1 MATLHMVA
9 QQDGNKTDY
18 AELMGAVSPRQ
29 TVIQVALAA
38 ALGVGTF
45 IAFCVGCFVVSAHFT
60 ADPDRC

>member
-1 MATLHMVA
+1 MNSLHMVA

-45 IAFCVGCFVVSAHFT
+45 IAFCVSYSAVPARIT
-60 ADPDRC
+60 AD